1 MTTTIEYI
9 KNLRAETGAGV
20 LECRRALEETG
31 YQFDAALAIL
41 RESAEKKA
49 AQKEGRET
57 GQGVVEVYTHTGGRL
72 GVMVEVNCETD
83 FTARS
88 ERFWM
93 FAHELALHIAS
104 ENPLWVRDVD
114 VPEAVLKEEREK
126 VTARART
133 EGKPEMLL
141 ARIGDGAVEK
151 YRNRTVLLRQPS
163 LRDEAITVG
172 QMLSQ
177 VAGAVGENVTIRRF
191 VRWELAET
199 AGSEPSDG

>member
-20 LECRRALEETG
+20 LECRRAMEETG
-31 YQFDAALAIL
+31 YQYEAALMIL
-41 RESAEKKA
+41 RESAAKRA

-57 GQGVVEVYTHTGGRL
+57 GQGMVEVYTHAGGRL

-88 ERFWM
+88 ERFRT

-104 ENPLWVRDVD
+104 ENPQWVRDTD
-114 VPEAVLKEEREK
+114 IPAEVLREEREK
-126 VTARART
+126 VTARARA
-133 EGKPEMLL
+133 EGKPESLL
-141 ARIGDGAVEK
+141 TRIGVGAEK
-151 YRNRTVLLRQPS
+151 KFLDRNVLLRQPS
-163 LRDEAITVG
+163 LRDETVTVG
-172 QMLSQ
+172 QALAQ

-191 VRWELAET
+191 VRWELANT
-199 AGSEPSDG
+199 AIESSGG

>member
-20 LECRRALEETG
+20 LECRRALEGTD
-31 YQFDAALAIL
+31 YQYEAALVIL
-41 RESAEKKA
+41 REAAVKRA

-57 GQGVVEVYTHTGGRL
+57 GQGMVEVYTHAGGRL

-88 ERFWM
+88 ERFRT
-93 FAHELALHIAS
+93 FAHELALHIVS
-104 ENPLWVRDVD
+104 EDPLWVADAD
-114 VPEAVLKEEREK
+114 IPAEILEEKRQK
-126 VTARART
+126 VTERARA
-133 EGKPEMLL
+133 EGKPESLL
-141 ARIGDGAVEK
+141 IRIGEGAAK
-151 YRNRTVLLRQPS
+151 KFMDRNVLLRQPS
-163 LRDEAITVG
+163 LRDETVTVG

-199 AGSEPSDG
+199 NEDKSAV